1 MLNRFLFGQPGG
13 QKRKRSE
20 EEGLSIGTSGG
31 YLHHILKTQQAKY
44 PDSSISIQRGRNA
57 DVSEYTVLNSDGS
70 PVFKAARY
78 YGFRNIQNLVRRLKP
93 VKASR
98 MPGASR
104 KPLGTSRKPA
114 ANGTGNEGE
123 YAYVEVMACP
133 GGCTN
138 GGGQIKIGD
147 VATLRQFGG
156 TGVENGSIEQEV
168 LPAQKEWLAKVDE
181 AYWSAESDDEL
192 PESDVDGDIEM
203 NGTNSHINEYRDD
216 VVDGIDRSYIRSI
229 LEHWASVTGVELE
242 KLIYTTYRA
251 VESDVGKEKA
261 SDMEKVSALAVAQGG
276 GW

>member
-1 MLNRFLFGQPGG
+1 
-13 QKRKRSE
+13 
-20 EEGLSIGTSGG
+20 
-31 YLHHILKTQQAKY
+31 
-44 PDSSISIQRGRNA
+44 
-57 DVSEYTVLNSDGS
+57 
-70 PVFKAARY
+70 
-78 YGFRNIQNLVRRLKP
+78 
-93 VKASR
+93 
-98 MPGASR
+98 
-104 KPLGTSRKPA
+104 
-114 ANGTGNEGE
+114 
-123 YAYVEVMACP
+123 MACP